1 MIKLINLTYDEFLEL
16 KKLKYSSM
24 AIILLICA
32 KLNVNVEDII
42 EYDFKYG
49 LKIYVRLKDKTYSD
63 FQINFINNIITNV
76 ENIADESIKNNSGS
90 RIYFDKVLDLLD
102 KEKKI
107 LIQNNNYMSRI

>member
-32 KLNVNVEDII
+32 KLNVIVEDIV

-49 LKIYVRLKDKTYSD
+49 LKIYVYLKDNSFCDY
-63 FQINFINNIITNV
+63 QINFINNIINKV
-76 ENIADESIKNNSGS
+76 KNLADVSINNNCGCGE
-90 RIYFDKVLDLLD
+90 YYDKVLDLLD
-102 KEKKI
+102 NEKDT
-107 LIQNNNYMSRI
+107 LIQKLQ

>member
-49 LKIYVRLKDKTYSD
+49 LKIICSAGIKKY
-63 FQINFINNIITNV
+63 IT
-76 ENIADESIKNNSGS
+76 ESK
-90 RIYFDKVLDLLD
+90 
-102 KEKKI
+102 
-107 LIQNNNYMSRI
+107 